1 MTGRAAMRTP
11 EPPDREERED
21 SPPRLSR
28 PKRTTRP
35 PNNYAREQEI
45 DNEQRKTR
53 PQPKKRTEPETQSAA
68 ATSDDS
74 ATESD
79 ELNVSNLVREIVKL
93 RREIR
98 LRDELHKEELYK
110 TREEF
115 GAALAEV
122 RHELQTLTD
131 RNPTPQ
137 CQSETCSQNN
147 HDEILREIQAL
158 REEISVPIPASS
170 PSYADVARTP
180 PTSYPSNIQ
189 TLSTLNT
196 TPSTYTDTLYCTIDT
211 SKIPESENEKVSAG
225 SIRATIETEIR
236 TMDDHT
242 HWRCRAVTVSPRNI
256 NRIRIACRDE
266 AEHQLVKKVA
276 EAKIGAGV
284 RVLRD
289 ELYPIKVDSVKRT
302 AVLDEYHDILPG
314 AAAALG
320 EENEVNVAKMTW
332 LSSREAAKPY
342 GSMVVY
348 LTKRTDARRL
358 LVDGYFHVGGESGT
372 TSVFEYRPRPA
383 QCYNCQEIG
392 HKAFQCKNAQNV
404 SRAEARMN
412 RTARIAGSSIPHVM
426 NKSLRVIQLNVRKQ
440 GAVHESLMNDE
451 DTQNAVALAIQEPQA
466 RRIQGRLLTTPMGH
480 HKWTKILPSIW
491 REGRWAIRSMLWVNK
506 EVEAEQVPVGSPDI
520 TAAVIR
526 LPERLILMASV
537 YVEGGNVLA
546 LEDACNRLR
555 DAITKVRREAG
566 AVVEALIVGDFNR
579 HDQLWGGDEVSLGRQ
594 GEADPIIDFMNE
606 FALSSL
612 LKRGTKTWYGGGQ
625 SGDCESTID
634 LILASESLTDS
645 MTKCA
650 LLETDHGS
658 YHCAIE
664 SVFDAQ
670 WSGPKPQERLLLKN
684 APWKEI
690 NARIQNALDILPL
703 EGTVQQ
709 KTDRLMSAVSE
720 AVHALTPSA
729 KPSPHAKR
737 WWTTDLTQ
745 LRHIYT
751 YWRNRARSER
761 RAGRK
766 VPLLE
771 RMAQDAAKQ
780 YHDTIHK
787 QKKKHWNEFLADNDN
802 IWKAAKYLKSGDDA
816 AFGKIPRLLR
826 ADGTTTNDHKE
837 QAEELLSKFFPP
849 LPENIDEEGVRPQ
862 RAPVDMP
869 AITMEEIERQLSAAK
884 SWKAP
889 GEDGLPAIVWKM
901 TWPTVKYRI
910 LDLFKASLQE
920 GILPRQWRHAK
931 IIPLKKP
938 NKDNYTIAKAWRPI
952 SLLATL
958 GKILESVVAKR
969 ISHAVETHGLLP
981 TSHFGARKQRSAE
994 QALVFL
1000 QEQISAAWRGR
1011 RVLSLISFDVKG
1023 AYNGVCKER
1032 LVQRMQARG
1041 IPEVLLRWVEAFCS
1055 ERTADILI
1063 NGQLSETQ
1071 SLPQAG
1077 LPQGSPLSP
1086 ILFLFFNADLVQRQ
1100 IDSQGGAVA
1109 FVDDF
1114 TAWVT
1119 GPTAQSNRE
1128 GIEAI
1133 INEALNWEERSGATF
1148 EADKTAIIH
1157 FTPKMRK
1164 SDHEPFTIKGQT
1176 VVPKDH
1182 VKILGVLMDTRLK
1195 YKEHIARAA
1204 SKGLEAAMEL
1214 RRLRGLSPATARQ
1227 LFTSTVAPVVD
1238 YASNVWMHACKDKA
1252 MGPINRVQRV
1262 GAQAIVGTFLTVATS
1277 VAEAEAHIATTQ
1289 RRFWKR
1295 AVKMWTD
1302 IHTLPKTNPL
1312 RRCTD
1317 QIRKFRRYHRSP
1329 LYHVAD
1335 ALKHIDVETLETIN
1349 PFTLAPWAE
1358 RVQTDIDVQHE
1369 AQAEAGGCMQVAVSS
1384 SARNELVGFG
1394 VAIEKRPPR
1403 NRKLK
1408 HKTLS
1413 ITLAARAEQNPF
1425 SAELAAMARVL
1436 STATGLKD
1444 YTITLLTSNKAAILT
1459 LRNPRQ
1465 QSGQE
1470 FVCRIY
1476 ESIKRLQRNGNYI
1489 RFRWVSASENNKLLG
1504 LAKEQARAATQED
1517 ALLQEHAP
1525 RMKSTTL
1532 NLARSQAVPRNTL
1545 PADVGKHAKRV
1556 DAALPGKHTR
1566 LLYDRLSWKE
1576 ASVLAQ
1582 LRTGMARLNGYL
1594 YRINA
1599 AETYQCACGQA
1610 KETVEHFLFRCR
1622 KWTAHRT
1629 ELLQCT
1635 NTHRGNLSF
1644 FLGGKSSSDDQKWT
1658 PNLEAV
1664 RASIRFA
1671 IATGR
1676 LEAT

>member
-1 MTGRAAMRTP
+1 MDG
-11 EPPDREERED
+11 
-21 SPPRLSR
+21 
-28 PKRTTRP
+28 
-35 PNNYAREQEI
+35 
-45 DNEQRKTR
+45 
-53 PQPKKRTEPETQSAA
+53 
-68 ATSDDS
+68 
-74 ATESD
+74 
-79 ELNVSNLVREIVKL
+79 
-93 RREIR
+93 
-98 LRDELHKEELYK
+98 H
-110 TREEF
+110 
-115 GAALAEV
+115 
-122 RHELQTLTD
+122 TL
-131 RNPTPQ
+131 
-137 CQSETCSQNN
+137 
-147 HDEILREIQAL
+147 
-158 REEISVPIPASS
+158 
-170 PSYADVARTP
+170 
-180 PTSYPSNIQ
+180 
-189 TLSTLNT
+189 
-196 TPSTYTDTLYCTIDT
+196 
-211 SKIPESENEKVSAG
+211 
-225 SIRATIETEIR
+225 
-236 TMDDHT
+236 
-242 HWRCRAVTVSPRNI
+242 WRCRAVTVSPRNN

-276 EAKIGAGV
+276 EAKIGAGA

-289 ELYPIKVDSVKRT
+289 DLYPIKVDSVRRT
-302 AVLDEYHDILPG
+302 AVLDENHDVLSG
-314 AAAALG
+314 AAAALS
-320 EENEVNVAKMTW
+320 EENDTNVAKIMW
-332 LSSREAAKPY
+332 LSSKEAAKPY
-342 GSMVVY
+342 GSMVENPGRPEF
-348 LTKRTDARRL
+348 LNIGHDQCSATIARRL
-358 LVDGYFHVGGESGT
+358 ATRHSSVRTSGSVRNAPQKAIVTVTATKRFQSASHV
-372 TSVFEYRPRPA
+372 
-383 QCYNCQEIG
+383 
-392 HKAFQCKNAQNV
+392 
-404 SRAEARMN
+404 EALMN
-412 RTARIAGSSIPHVM
+412 RTARTAGSSIHHAM
-426 NKSLRVIQLNVRKQ
+426 NNSLRIIQLNVRKQ
-440 GAVHESLMNDE
+440 GAVLESLMNDE
-451 DTQNAVALAIQEPQA
+451 DTRNAVALAIQEPQA

-480 HKWTKILPSIW
+480 HKWTKMVPSTW

-506 EVEAEQVPVGSPDI
+506 EVDAEQVPVESPDI
-520 TAAVIR
+520 TAAMVR
-526 LPERLILMASV
+526 LPERLVFMASV
-537 YVEGGNVLA
+537 YVEGGNASA
-546 LEDACNRLR
+546 LDDACSRLR
-555 DAITKVRREAG
+555 DAITKVRRDTG
-566 AVVEALIVGDFNR
+566 AVVNVLIVGDFNR

-594 GEADPIIDFMNE
+594 GEADPIIDLMNE

-612 LKRGTKTWYGGGQ
+612 LKRGTKTWHGGGQ

-634 LILASESLTDS
+634 LVLASENLAESI
-645 MTKCA
+645 TKCA

-658 YHCAIE
+658 DHCAIE

-670 WSGPKPQERLLLKN
+670 WLGPKHQERRLLKN

-690 NARIQNALDILPL
+690 NARIQSALAILPS

-709 KTDRLMSAVSE
+709 KTDRLMAAVSE
-720 AVHALTPSA
+720 AVHALTPRA
-729 KPSPHAKR
+729 KPSPYAKR

-766 VPLLE
+766 VPRLE
-771 RMAQDAAKQ
+771 SMAQDAAKQ
-780 YHDTIHK
+780 YHDAIRK

-816 AFGKIPRLLR
+816 AFGKIPQLTR
-826 ADGTTTNDHKE
+826 ADGTTTNDHRE

-849 LPENIDEEGVRPQ
+849 LPNIIEEEGVRPQ
-862 RAPVDMP
+862 RAPVDIP
-869 AITMEEIERQLSAAK
+869 AITLEEIERQLSAAK

-901 TWPTVKYRI
+901 TWPIVKHRV
-910 LDLFKASLQE
+910 LDLFQASLQE
-920 GILPRQWRHAK
+920 GTLPRQWRHAK

-938 NKDNYTIAKAWRPI
+938 NKDDYTIAKAWRPI

-958 GKILESVVAKR
+958 GKILESVVAER

-1000 QEQISAAWRGR
+1000 QEQIYAAWRGR

-1032 LVQRMQARG
+1032 LIQRMQARG

-1055 ERTADILI
+1055 ERTANIQI
-1063 NGQLSETQ
+1063 NGQLSEAQ

-1109 FVDDF
+1109 FVDDY

-1119 GPTAQSNRE
+1119 GPTAHSNRE
-1128 GIEAI
+1128 GIETI
-1133 INEALNWEERSGATF
+1133 INEALDWERRSGATF

-1157 FTPKMRK
+1157 FAPKMRK
-1164 SDHEPFTIKGQT
+1164 FDHSPFTIKGQT

-1214 RRLRGLSPATARQ
+1214 RRLRGLIPATARQ

-1277 VAEAEAHIATTQ
+1277 VAEAEAHIAPAQ

-1302 IHTLPKTNPL
+1302 THTLPETNPL
-1312 RRCTD
+1312 RRCTG

-1329 LYHVAD
+1329 LYQVAD
-1335 ALKHIDVETLETIN
+1335 TLRNIDMETLETIHA
-1349 PFTLAPWAE
+1349 FTLAPWDA
-1358 RVQTDIDVQHE
+1358 RVRTDVAAVPHSLDE
-1369 AQAEAGGCMQVAVSS
+1369 SGGSMQIAISG
-1384 SARNELVGFG
+1384 SARNGLVGFG
-1394 VAIEKRPPR
+1394 IAIEKQPPR
-1403 NRKLK
+1403 YRKPRLK
-1408 HKTLS
+1408 ALS
-1413 ITLAARAEQNPF
+1413 ITLGVRSEQNPF
-1425 SAELAAMARVL
+1425 SAELAGMTHA
-1436 STATGLKD
+1436 LKMQVALKN
-1444 YTITLLTSNKAAILT
+1444 YRITLLTSNKAATLT
-1459 LRNPRQ
+1459 VRNPRQ
-1465 QSGQE
+1465 QSGQD
-1470 FVCRIY
+1470 FVAQLYKSMERM
-1476 ESIKRLQRNGNYI
+1476 RRNGNRI
-1489 RFRWVSASENNKLLG
+1489 DIVWVAVSENNRLLG
-1504 LAKEQARAATQED
+1504 LAKEQARTATHED
-1517 ALLQEHAP
+1517 ALVQVQVP

-1532 NLARSQAVPRNTL
+1532 NLAQSQVNPGKSL
-1545 PADVGKHAKRV
+1545 PENVGKHVKHV
-1556 DAALPGKHTR
+1556 DSALPGKHTR
-1566 LLYDRLSWKE
+1566 QLYDRLSWKE

-1594 YRINA
+1594 SQINV
-1599 AETYQCACGQA
+1599 AETDQCACGQA
-1610 KETVEHFLFRCR
+1610 RETVEHFLFRCR
-1622 KWTAHRT
+1622 RWTAHRT
-1629 ELLQCT
+1629 RLLQCT
-1635 NTHRGNLSF
+1635 DTHRGNISY
-1644 FLGGKSSSDDQKWT
+1644 FLGGKSLADDQNWT

-1676 LEAT
+1676 LDVI